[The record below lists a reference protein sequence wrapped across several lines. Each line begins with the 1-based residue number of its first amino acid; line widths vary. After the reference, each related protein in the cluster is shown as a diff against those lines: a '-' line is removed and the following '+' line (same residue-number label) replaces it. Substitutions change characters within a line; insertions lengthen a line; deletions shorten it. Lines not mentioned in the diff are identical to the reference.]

1 MVLKLDV
8 ESENAATTVSLV
20 RLQQTKS
27 LGRESVAV
35 VAASQMEQT
44 YFMDLE
50 PPERMGSED
59 VMSTC

>member
-27 LGRESVAV
+27 LGRESETV
-35 VAASQMEQT
+35 VAQLSWNRLTSWASIHLSSWAQK
-44 YFMDLE
+44 
-50 PPERMGSED
+50 
-59 VMSTC
+59 MS